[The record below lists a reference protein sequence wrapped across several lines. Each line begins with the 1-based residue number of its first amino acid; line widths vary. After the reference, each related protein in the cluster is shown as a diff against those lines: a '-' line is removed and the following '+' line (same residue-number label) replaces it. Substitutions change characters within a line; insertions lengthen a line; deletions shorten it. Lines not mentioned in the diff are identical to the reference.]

1 MHAELNSGFNTKMQI
16 HAQISQIFTAY
27 ISKNTKKNCKKKIK
41 KIVICSL
48 TGSGVFSI
56 CRSGISLV
64 DVHGIEKT
72 PTHRA
77 RKSFNENSYN
87 LFGYY

>member
-16 HAQISQIFTAY
+16 HAQISQILHCVY
-27 ISKNTKKNCKKKIK
+27 IKKKNTKKS

-48 TGSGVFSI
+48 TGSGVFSV

-64 DVHGIEKT
+64 DVHGTEKT

-87 LFGYY
+87 LFGCY

>member
-1 MHAELNSGFNTKMQI
+1 MHAQLNSGFNTKMQI
-16 HAQISQIFTAY
+16 HAQISQILHCVY
-27 ISKNTKKNCKKKIK
+27 IKKKIK
-41 KIVICSL
+41 YNKKIKIVICSL
-48 TGSGVFSI
+48 TGSGVFSV

-64 DVHGIEKT
+64 DVHGTEKT

-87 LFGYY
+87 LFGCY

>member
-1 MHAELNSGFNTKMQI
+1 MQKHAKVKLY
-16 HAQISQIFTAY
+16 TAFKY
-27 ISKNTKKNCKKKIK
+27 QKNKINK
-41 KIVICSL
+41 SCFCSL
-48 TGSGVFSI
+48 TGSGMFSV

-64 DVHGIEKT
+64 DVHGTEKT

-87 LFGYY
+87 LFGCY

>member
-16 HAQISQIFTAY
+16 HAQISQILHCVY
-27 ISKNTKKNCKKKIK
+27 IKKKIQK
-41 KIVICSL
+41 KIKIVICSL
-48 TGSGVFSI
+48 TGSGVFSV

-64 DVHGIEKT
+64 DVHGTEKT

-87 LFGYY
+87 LFGCY

>member
-16 HAQISQIFTAY
+16 HAQISQILHCVY
-27 ISKNTKKNCKKKIK
+27 IKNKIKYKKKIK
-41 KIVICSL
+41 IVTCSL
-48 TGSGVFSI
+48 TGSGVFSV

-64 DVHGIEKT
+64 DVHGTEKT

-87 LFGYY
+87 LFGCY